1 MSRETI
7 NEARMSIDDS
17 WLPGWDLA
25 VEYVLR
31 ALGGE

>member
-7 NEARMSIDDS
+7 NEADRRF
-17 WLPGWDLA
+17 LAGWDLA

-31 ALGGE
+31 ALDGE